1 MKYFDCKQDS
11 DGGFY
16 GVFVRESMLNHGDV
30 TSDKD
35 ASQLNQIILK
45 LQAKLKAASN
55 ESAEYRNN
63 FMALQSNFEKKLE
76 IISDLQAK
84 LEMQNVN
91 NDFLQVVKQE
101 LEDKI
106 QEWSTKYNEL
116 SKEFELVK
124 EELEVTREIEK
135 EIELANVD
143 EFTSRDIQIIVE
155 RNRQMEGTVALLTER
170 SETTEKKLREELNDL
185 QKRITNNEEVE
196 KKLTKAESTILILQE
211 RIDTF
216 ADMEKMVERLTVE
229 NDELN
234 SKIKNLSTTINEF
247 HEIQELDR
255 NLEEDMR
262 QIESGLRE
270 EIESYKSLIHEYEL
284 KINQLERLQPNRN
297 KK

>member
-1 MKYFDCKQDS
+1 MSFKIGQLVKVKDDSGVIKFIGTTSFAPGTWFGIELQHPRGKNNGSVQGVKYFDCKQDS

-196 KKLTKAESTILILQE
+196 K
-211 RIDTF
+211 
-216 ADMEKMVERLTVE
+216 
-229 NDELN
+229 N
-234 SKIKNLSTTINEF
+234 
-247 HEIQELDR
+247 
-255 NLEEDMR
+255 
-262 QIESGLRE
+262 
-270 EIESYKSLIHEYEL
+270 
-284 KINQLERLQPNRN
+284 
-297 KK
+297 